1 MYIHFVLLDVPGQE
15 PPVTIGRHPEKP
27 KTEQTGSGNTIHTTS
42 SSSSTSSSS
51 TMSPSSLALM
61 MSILFGISY
70 CL

>member
-27 KTEQTGSGNTIHTTS
+27 KTEQTRGEKTIHTTS
-42 SSSSTSSSS
+42 SSSS